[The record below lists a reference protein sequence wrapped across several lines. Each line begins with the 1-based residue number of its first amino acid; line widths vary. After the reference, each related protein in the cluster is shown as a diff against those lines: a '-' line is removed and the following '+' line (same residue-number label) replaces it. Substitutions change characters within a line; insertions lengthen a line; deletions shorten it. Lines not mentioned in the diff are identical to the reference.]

1 MYWPVGAL
9 FYVLPLNDN
18 ADDDDDDWKLLWN
31 TSVASNV

>member
-18 ADDDDDDWKLLWN
+18 ADDDDDDDD
-31 TSVASNV
+31 